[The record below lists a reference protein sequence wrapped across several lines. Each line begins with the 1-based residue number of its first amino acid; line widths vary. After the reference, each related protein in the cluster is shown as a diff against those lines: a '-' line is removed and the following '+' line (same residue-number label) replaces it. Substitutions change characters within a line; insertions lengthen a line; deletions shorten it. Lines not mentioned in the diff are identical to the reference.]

1 MSWHVVVP
9 IANKLANLPTNKFQ
23 KFQIFLKTRVIPLN
37 ISILS
42 SSHNNLVIQ
51 PNNLATDIPY
61 SNNLVLIYTQFTSK
75 LLLVIPLNNSLVLF
89 IPPHNNLVLVI
100 PLNNSLVLVIP
111 SNNKLVLVIP
121 LNNNQ
126 LLVIARNNSLV
137 LVIPLNNNPLLVI
150 PRNILVLGIPHNNNL
165 VLVIPHNNNLVLG
178 ILSLNNNIQDIHLPT
193 LEQKMNHLLPTVP
206 MTTTNNQLSIQMLK
220 KG

>member
-1 MSWHVVVP
+1 MWNVVVP

-89 IPPHNNLVLVI
+89 IPPHSNLVLVI

-121 LNNNQ
+121 LNNNP
-126 LLVIARNNSLV
+126 V
-137 LVIPLNNNPLLVI
+137 LVILLNNK
-150 PRNILVLGIPHNNNL
+150 L

-178 ILSLNNNIQDIHLPT
+178 ILPLNNNIQDIHLPT
-193 LEQKMNHLLPTVP
+193 LERKMHHLLPTVP

-220 KG
+220 KC